1 VFETTV
7 DEELVA
13 PVEADVA
20 VGATVV
26 VVAVVDS
33 KAAGLVV
40 AVVESD
46 AAAVPTDIQ
55 KKIYHHF
62 CENVY
67 YIVQKK

>member
-26 VVAVVDS
+26 
-33 KAAGLVV
+33 VV

-67 YIVQKK
+67 YIV